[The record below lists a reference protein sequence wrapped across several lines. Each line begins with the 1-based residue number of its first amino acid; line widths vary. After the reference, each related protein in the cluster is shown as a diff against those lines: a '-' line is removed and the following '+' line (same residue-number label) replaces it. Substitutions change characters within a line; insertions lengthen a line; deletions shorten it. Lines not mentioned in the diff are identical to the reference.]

1 MFENLQEKLQR
12 AFKTLRGQ
20 ATLTEENIDEALREI
35 RLALLEADVNFKVVK
50 QLIDQIRVKAVGQ
63 DVLTALSPGEQVI
76 KIVRDELV
84 EILGRD
90 TARMKFASQPPTVIL
105 MAGLQ
110 GSGKTT
116 TSGKLAN
123 WLKNGGHRPLLVSV
137 DVYRPAAREQLKV
150 VAQAVKANI
159 YEGEVGEATPGP
171 RDPRAKE
178 ARREAINTGSDVL
191 IVDTAGRLHIDD
203 QLMDEMQLLK
213 RLLNPQEILFVADA
227 MTGQDAVNS
236 ADEFHKKLSLTGVV
250 LTKMDGDARG
260 GAALSIRQVTGQ
272 PIKFIGVGEKYD
284 ALEPFHPDRI
294 VSRILGMGD
303 ILSLIE
309 RAESQ
314 IDKKKAQE
322 MATKALTGDGFSL
335 EDFRDQLR
343 QVKKMGSMKSL
354 LGMLPSIGPF
364 SGLQKAA
371 DNVDEGQINRV
382 EAIINSMT
390 THERN
395 HHEVINGSRRKRI
408 ARGSGTTVQE
418 VNNLLRQYAQM
429 KKMFKQMGKT
439 VAPRTG
445 LFHQLQGQPAHGV
458 AGIDFHHRLEPAIA
472 LGCAIDEGV
481 DANRPDIA
489 GALQFRFEQ
498 RKDVAIEALEAARNV
513 RRFAEQRGYVRRYAA
528 AVVGRRPVG
537 PELSLAVI
545 DQAGV
550 AAELQVAR
558 PHLQLDGEIQRAL
571 QPGFDDHL
579 SAILQGTGQ
588 PLLLCRQHL

>member
-12 AFKTLRGQ
+12 AFKSLRGQ
-20 ATLTEENIDEALREI
+20 AVLTEENIADALKQI

-50 QLIDQIRVKAVGQ
+50 DLIDRIQAKAVGQ
-63 DVLTALSPGEQVI
+63 QVMTALSPGEQVI

-84 EILGRD
+84 ETLGKD
-90 TARMKFASQPPTVIL
+90 TAKLKFASQPQTVVL

-150 VAQAVKANI
+150 VAAAIKANL
-159 YEGEVGEATPGP
+159 YEGQVEESNTATVE
-171 RDPRAKE
+171 RLAKE
-178 ARREAINTGSDVL
+178 ARREAVISGCDVL

-203 QLMDEMQLLK
+203 QLMDEMQSLK
-213 RLLNPQEILFVADA
+213 RLLNPQEILFVADS
-227 MTGQDAVNS
+227 MTGQDAVRS
-236 ADEFHKKLSLTGVV
+236 ADEFHKKLTLTGVV

-284 ALEPFHPDRI
+284 ALEAFHPDRI

-309 RAESQ
+309 KAESQ
-314 IDKKKAQE
+314 VDKKKAQE
-322 MATKALTGDGFSL
+322 LATKALTGGGFSL

-343 QVKKMGSMKSL
+343 QVRKMGSLQSL
-354 LGMLPSIGPF
+354 MGMLPSIGPF
-364 SGLQKAA
+364 AGMQKAA
-371 DNVDEGQINRV
+371 DKVDEKQINRV

-390 THERN
+390 GYERD

-418 VNNLLRQYAQM
+418 VNNLLRQYTQM
-429 KKMFKQMGKT
+429 KKMFKQMGKPSF
-439 VAPRTG
+439 ARRM
-445 LFHQLQGQPAHGV
+445 
-458 AGIDFHHRLEPAIA
+458 AGMKL
-472 LGCAIDEGV
+472 
-481 DANRPDIA
+481 
-489 GALQFRFEQ
+489 
-498 RKDVAIEALEAARNV
+498 
-513 RRFAEQRGYVRRYAA
+513 
-528 AVVGRRPVG
+528 
-537 PELSLAVI
+537 
-545 DQAGV
+545 
-550 AAELQVAR
+550 
-558 PHLQLDGEIQRAL
+558 
-571 QPGFDDHL
+571 PGM
-579 SAILQGTGQ
+579 
-588 PLLLCRQHL
+588 

>member
-12 AFKTLRGQ
+12 AFKSLRGQ
-20 ATLTEENIDEALREI
+20 AVLTEENISEALKQI

-50 QLIDQIRVKAVGQ
+50 ELIDRIQAKAVGQ
-63 DVLTALSPGEQVI
+63 EVLTALSPGEQVI

-84 EILGRD
+84 ETLGRD
-90 TARMKFASQPPTVIL
+90 TAKLKFASQPPTVVL

-150 VAQAVKANI
+150 VAAAIKANI
-159 YEGEVGEATPGP
+159 YEGSVGEANTATVE
-171 RDPRAKE
+171 RLAKE
-178 ARREAINTGSDVL
+178 ARREAINTGCDVL

-203 QLMDEMQLLK
+203 QLMDEMQSLK
-213 RLLNPQEILFVADA
+213 RLLNPQEILFVADS

-236 ADEFHKKLSLTGVV
+236 ADEFHKKLTLTGVV
-250 LTKMDGDARG
+250 LTKLDGDARG

-309 RAESQ
+309 KAESQ
-314 IDKKKAQE
+314 IDKKKASE
-322 MATKALTGDGFSL
+322 LASKALSGDGFSL

-343 QVKKMGSMKSL
+343 QVRKMGSLQSL
-354 LGMLPSIGPF
+354 IGMLPSVGAF

-371 DNVDEGQINRV
+371 DKVDEKQINRV

-390 THERN
+390 GHERN

-408 ARGSGTTVQE
+408 ARGSGTSVQE

-429 KKMFKQMGKT
+429 RKMFKQMGKPSF
-439 VAPRTG
+439 ARRM
-445 LFHQLQGQPAHGV
+445 
-458 AGIDFHHRLEPAIA
+458 AGMKF
-472 LGCAIDEGV
+472 
-481 DANRPDIA
+481 
-489 GALQFRFEQ
+489 
-498 RKDVAIEALEAARNV
+498 
-513 RRFAEQRGYVRRYAA
+513 
-528 AVVGRRPVG
+528 
-537 PELSLAVI
+537 
-545 DQAGV
+545 
-550 AAELQVAR
+550 
-558 PHLQLDGEIQRAL
+558 
-571 QPGFDDHL
+571 PGM
-579 SAILQGTGQ
+579 
-588 PLLLCRQHL
+588 

>member
-12 AFKTLRGQ
+12 AFKSLRGQ
-20 ATLTEENIDEALREI
+20 ARLSEENIAEALREI

-50 QLIDQIRVKAVGQ
+50 DLIDSIQAKAVGQ
-63 DVLTALSPGEQVI
+63 EVLTALSPGEQVI

-84 EILGRD
+84 ETLGHD

-116 TSGKLAN
+116 TSGKLAH

-137 DVYRPAAREQLKV
+137 DVYRPAAREQLKI
-150 VAQAVKANI
+150 VAQAVKSNL
-159 YEGEVGEATPGP
+159 YEGEVGEANTATVE
-171 RDPRAKE
+171 RLVKE
-178 ARREAINTGSDVL
+178 ARREAVVSGCDVL

-203 QLMDEMQLLK
+203 QLMDEMQSLK
-213 RLLNPQEILFVADA
+213 KLLNPSEILFVADA
-227 MTGQDAVNS
+227 MTGQDAVRS

-309 RAESQ
+309 RAEQQ
-314 IDKKKAQE
+314 IDKKKAEE

-354 LGMLPSIGPF
+354 IGMLPSIGPF

-371 DNVDEGQINRV
+371 DNVDEKQINRV
-382 EAIINSMT
+382 EAIISSMT
-390 THERN
+390 MHERN

-408 ARGSGTTVQE
+408 ARGSGTSVQE

-429 KKMFKQMGKT
+429 KKMFKQMGKPSF
-439 VAPRTG
+439 ARR
-445 LFHQLQGQPAHGV
+445 L
-458 AGIDFHHRLEPAIA
+458 AGMKL
-472 LGCAIDEGV
+472 
-481 DANRPDIA
+481 
-489 GALQFRFEQ
+489 
-498 RKDVAIEALEAARNV
+498 
-513 RRFAEQRGYVRRYAA
+513 
-528 AVVGRRPVG
+528 
-537 PELSLAVI
+537 
-545 DQAGV
+545 
-550 AAELQVAR
+550 
-558 PHLQLDGEIQRAL
+558 
-571 QPGFDDHL
+571 PGM
-579 SAILQGTGQ
+579 
-588 PLLLCRQHL
+588 